1 MIRIAVLLSG
11 RQGRGSNMESIARA
25 CASGEINGR
34 IVLVL
39 GNFSSSAAL
48 ARAQALGLAADTLR
62 SPGREAT
69 PADDEAY
76 AAALLDRLEQA
87 QPDLVC
93 LAGYIRKVPLPVVR
107 RYAGR
112 MINIHNALLPAF
124 GGQGMYG
131 GNVHQAAIE
140 YGVKVSGCTV
150 HFVDEHYD
158 TGPIISQS
166 VVPVLDNDTAE
177 TLAARVLVAEHQAFP
192 QAVAL
197 FAQGRLQIEARRV
210 RVLGRDAHCL

>member
-1 MIRIAVLLSG
+1 
-11 RQGRGSNMESIARA
+11 MESLARA
-25 CASGEINGR
+25 CDTGEIDGQ

-39 GNFSSSAAL
+39 GNFRSSPAL
-48 ARAQALGLAADTLR
+48 ARASALGLTASTLG
-62 SPGREAT
+62 SPGRQAA
-69 PADDEAY
+69 PDDEDAY
-76 AAALLDRLEQA
+76 ARALLDTLEQA

-107 RYAGR
+107 RYQGR
-112 MINIHNALLPAF
+112 MINMHNALLPSF
-124 GGQGMYG
+124 GGRGMFG
-131 GNVHQAAIE
+131 ANVHQAALD

-166 VVPVLDNDTAE
+166 VVPVLDDDTAE
-177 TLAARVLVAEHQAFP
+177 TLAARVLAAEHQAFP
-192 QAVAL
+192 AAVSL

-210 RVLGRDAHCL
+210 RVL